1 MTRPG
6 LREGSGEG
14 KTTPLVFVVLFFCL
28 FVLFCF
34 VFISIW
40 SLHYVGVM
48 HKSRSLV
55 GHDQVEETSEAG
67 FEILSISTRSGAS
80 LSVNPGTK

>member
-1 MTRPG
+1 
-6 LREGSGEG
+6 
-14 KTTPLVFVVLFFCL
+14 
-28 FVLFCF
+28 
-34 VFISIW
+34 
-40 SLHYVGVM
+40 VGVM